1 MRWRIESLTLIL
13 TSYQPFAHLAKSQ
26 KPKAKSQKPKAKS
39 QKPKAKSAFF
49 FLFLLSLS
57 FQQNL
62 LPIVLIIKL
71 KDGQEARVMREKSG
85 KVFSLVQQNQP
96 LAGCTV
102 SETLFDGKA
111 ILFSLGS
118 GTNISAEK
126 LEQSRFIYVL
136 SGKLTVWIPEEKR
149 WHLDA
154 GSCLVVGS
162 SCLVGMIAESDV
174 IYLEV
179 TGKELENMKLDA
191 GKVMMLGDLVPYGE
205 GKIVSRDVIDDP
217 KVKLALMSFD
227 AGTGLAEHAAPGEA
241 LIFALDGEGII
252 GYEGREHTIHAG
264 ENFKFDKLGKHYV
277 RADKRFKMALLLTL

>member
-1 MRWRIESLTLIL
+1 
-13 TSYQPFAHLAKSQ
+13 
-26 KPKAKSQKPKAKS
+26 
-39 QKPKAKSAFF
+39 
-49 FLFLLSLS
+49 
-57 FQQNL
+57 
-62 LPIVLIIKL
+62 
-71 KDGQEARVMREKSG
+71 MREKSG